1 MDVVVV
7 DDDDDDVA
15 AAVDFANNP
24 IFDLATHAAMPI
36 RFHRVWDR
44 GVENCEYVPHVDDID
59 EGVSFHKVV

>member
-1 MDVVVV
+1 MDVV
-7 DDDDDDVA
+7 DYDDDVA

-24 IFDLATHAAMPI
+24 IFDLARHAAMPI